1 MKGFLIGSLIM
12 IGVGI
17 PVAVIVMRLLF
28 KKSVFWQISAIWVI
42 TVILANIN
50 NSARVHFE
58 SSYPQAIALPLG
70 IIVVG
75 FGIYFASRYVK
86 NPLNQIVNDLSKL
99 SKGDINIEIS
109 EQFSN
114 RNDEVGEIANAIR
127 NLSLNLNEMLAQ
139 IRSYASE
146 VTNISGDFNKAMI
159 AISDNSSAQSSSIEE
174 ISSTMEEIA
183 ATIQQNLENC
193 QQSEQIS
200 IKSYQTI
207 QDGNKA
213 ALQSIQAMGE
223 VAGKVKL
230 INDIAFQT
238 NILALNA
245 AVEASHAGDAGKGF
259 AVVAQE
265 VRKLAESSKKAA
277 REVEN
282 VSNKVLTMSKNSG
295 TQLQLFADEAGL
307 ATDFIKNI
315 SISGV
320 QQNASVQQINISI
333 QELNK
338 MIQNNS
344 SQVEEINQKAD
355 TLAESASKLNKA
367 ISLFKLK

>member
-1 MKGFLIGSLIM
+1 MKGFLIGTFIM

-17 PVAVIVMRLLF
+17 PIAIIVMKLLF
-28 KKSVFWQISAIWVI
+28 KKSVFYQISAIWII

-58 SSYPQAIALPLG
+58 STYPQAIALPLG

-86 NPLNQIVNDLSKL
+86 NPLNNIVKDLTKL
-99 SKGDINIEIS
+99 SNGDINMEVS

-114 RNDEVGEIANAIR
+114 RNDEIGEIANAIR
-127 NLSLNLNEMLAQ
+127 NLSVNLNEMLAQ
-139 IRSYASE
+139 IQSYARE
-146 VTNISGDFNKAMI
+146 VSNISQDFNQVI
-159 AISDNSSAQSSSIEE
+159 DAISNNSSAQSSSIEE
-174 ISSTMEEIA
+174 ISATMEEIA
-183 ATIQQNLENC
+183 AAIQQNLENC

-200 IKSYQTI
+200 VKSYNTI
-207 QDGNKA
+207 QEGNKS

-277 REVEN
+277 LEVEN
-282 VSNKVLTMSKNSG
+282 VSNKVLAMSKNSG
-295 TQLQLFADEAGL
+295 MQLQLFADEAGL

-315 SISGV
+315 SASGV
-320 QQNASVQQINISI
+320 EQNASVQQINISI

-344 SQVEEINQKAD
+344 SQVDLINEKVGK
-355 TLAESASKLNKA
+355 LAESSLKLNNA
-367 ISLFKLK
+367 ISVFKLK